1 MEVLAQDVLKF
12 HHLFQIVN
20 VDADSTT
27 YNNVTLQHDGHSKVR
42 AFGKN
47 GSDIQIRLWKG
58 FKS

>member
-1 MEVLAQDVLKF
+1 LKF